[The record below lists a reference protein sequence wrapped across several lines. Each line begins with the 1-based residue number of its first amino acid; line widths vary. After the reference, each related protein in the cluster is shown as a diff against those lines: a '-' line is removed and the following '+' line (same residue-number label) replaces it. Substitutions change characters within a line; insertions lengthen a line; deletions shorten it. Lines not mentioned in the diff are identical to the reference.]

1 MNKYVDFQ
9 KWLQQAV
16 LNDTFI
22 YYKGFLAEDIGKLN
36 MDKEV
41 LQYTR
46 TVLRLAERGVIAVV
60 QKKIGNCNYEYRAVK
75 I

>member
-9 KWLQQAV
+9 KWLQEAT

-22 YYKGFLAEDIGKLN
+22 YYKGFLAEDIGKIT
-36 MDKEV
+36 MEKEV

-46 TVLRLAERGVIAVV
+46 TVLRLAERGVIGLV
-60 QKKIGNCNYEYRAVK
+60 QKKIGFCNYEYMAVK

>member
-1 MNKYVDFQ
+1 
-9 KWLQQAV
+9 
-16 LNDTFI
+16 
-22 YYKGFLAEDIGKLN
+22 

-46 TVLRLAERGVIAVV
+46 TVLRLAEKGVINLV
-60 QKKIGNCNYEYRAVK
+60 QKKIGFCNYEYRAVK

>member
-1 MNKYVDFQ
+1 MNNYTDFQ
-9 KWLQQAV
+9 KWLQQAI

-36 MDKEV
+36 IDKEV

-46 TVLRLAERGVIAVV
+46 TVLRLAEKGVIGLV
-60 QKKIGNCNYEYRAVK
+60 QKKIGFCNYEYRAVK